1 MGFTPIP
8 AYKRDGSSTAV
19 ATPHEVARMGEMRVS
34 RSRPQLVLAWAV
46 LLTVTYMSVQ
56 CSQARS
62 PATFWRDLWRLQ
74 ERLSHPV

>member
-1 MGFTPIP
+1 MWKP
-8 AYKRDGSSTAV
+8 ATRLTSS
-19 ATPHEVARMGEMRVS
+19 
-34 RSRPQLVLAWAV
+34 V

-62 PATFWRDLWRLQ
+62 PATFWRDLWQLQ